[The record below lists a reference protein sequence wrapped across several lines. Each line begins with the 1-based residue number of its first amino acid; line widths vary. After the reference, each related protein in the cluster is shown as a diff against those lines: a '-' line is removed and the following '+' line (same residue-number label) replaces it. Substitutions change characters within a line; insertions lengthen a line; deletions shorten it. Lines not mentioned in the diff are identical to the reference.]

1 MDPEYKQIK
10 QPVKRIDKEGLEIEI
25 GYNTRSQII
34 SQLQSN
40 N

>member
-10 QPVKRIDKEGLEIEI
+10 LPVMRIDKVGLEIEI
-25 GYNTRSQII
+25 GYKTSSHII
-34 SQLQSN
+34 SLLQSN

>member
-1 MDPEYKQIK
+1 MGPEYKQIK
-10 QPVKRIDKEGLEIEI
+10 LPVMRIDREGLEIEI
-25 GYNTRSQII
+25 GYNTSSHIT